1 MGKNAMQLSLLEKIG
16 FSLMLA
22 AWIAWGSNL
31 IGNALVY
38 AEPLQVAA
46 FKIEGGSGAASGTAE
61 KPPAEQAA
69 GGSDISALLASAD
82 ASAGAKTFKKCKSCH
97 TKEKGG
103 KNRVGP
109 NLWDVVGRAKAGAA
123 GFNFS
128 GALKG
133 LGGAWTYQ
141 DLDAFLASPKGFA
154 KGTKMS
160 FAGLKKPKD
169 RAAVIVFLRS
179 LSDQPKPLP

>member
-1 MGKNAMQLSLLEKIG
+1 MQLSILEKIG
-16 FSLMLA
+16 FSFMLA

-31 IGNALVY
+31 IGNAIVY
-38 AEPLQVAA
+38 AEPLQVSA
-46 FKIEGGSGAASGTAE
+46 FKIEIGSGAAPEQAE
-61 KPPAEQAA
+61 KPATGE
-69 GGSDISALLASAD
+69 SDISALLASAD
-82 ASAGAKTFKKCKSCH
+82 EQAGAKTFKKCKSCH
-97 TKEKGG
+97 TTEKGG

-123 GFNFS
+123 GYKFS

-133 LGGAWTYQ
+133 LGGTWTYR
-141 DLDAFLASPKGFA
+141 DLDAFFASPKGFA

-169 RAAVIVFLRS
+169 RAAVIVFLRA

>member
-1 MGKNAMQLSLLEKIG
+1 MQLSLLEKIG
-16 FSLMLA
+16 FSFMLA

-31 IGNALVY
+31 IGNTLVH

-46 FKIEGGSGAASGTAE
+46 FKIEVGSGAAPETAE
-61 KPPAEQAA
+61 KPAP
-69 GGSDISALLASAD
+69 GGLDVSAMLASAD

-169 RAAVIVFLRS
+169 RAAVIIFLRS

>member
-1 MGKNAMQLSLLEKIG
+1 MQLSLLEKIG
-16 FSLMLA
+16 FSFMLA

-38 AEPLQVAA
+38 AEPLQVTA
-46 FKIEGGSGAASGTAE
+46 FKIEGGSGAASETAE
-61 KPPAEQAA
+61 KPAA
-69 GGSDISALLASAD
+69 GGSDVSALLASAD

-123 GFNFS
+123 GYSFS

-133 LGGAWTYQ
+133 LGGTWTYQ
-141 DLDAFLASPKGFA
+141 DLDAFLTSPKGFA

-160 FAGLKKPKD
+160 FAGLKKPQD
-169 RAAVIVFLRS
+169 RAAVIIFLRS

>member
-1 MGKNAMQLSLLEKIG
+1 MQLSLLEKIG
-16 FSLMLA
+16 FSFMLA

-31 IGNALVY
+31 IGNALVH
-38 AEPLQVAA
+38 AEPLQVTT
-46 FKIEGGSGAASGTAE
+46 FKIEGGSGATPETAE
-61 KPPAEQAA
+61 KPAAEQAT
-69 GGSDISALLASAD
+69 GGADVSALLASAD

-109 NLWDVVGRAKAGAA
+109 NLWDVVGRAKASAA
-123 GFNFS
+123 GFKFS

-133 LGGAWTYQ
+133 LGGTWSYR

-169 RAAVIVFLRS
+169 RAAIIVFLRS

>member
-1 MGKNAMQLSLLEKIG
+1 MQFSMFEKIC
-16 FSLMLA
+16 FSFMLA

-31 IGNALVY
+31 IGNALVH

-46 FKIEGGSGAASGTAE
+46 FKIEGGSETAE
-61 KPPAEQAA
+61 KPPADQAT
-69 GGSDISALLASAD
+69 GGSDVSALLASAD
-82 ASAGAKTFKKCKSCH
+82 AIAGAKTFRKCKSCH
-97 TKEKGG
+97 TTKKGG

-109 NLWDVVGRAKAGAA
+109 NLWDVVGRAKASAA
-123 GFNFS
+123 GYNFS
-128 GALKG
+128 GVLKG
-133 LGGAWTYQ
+133 LGGAWTYR

-169 RAAVIVFLRS
+169 RAAVIIYLRS
-179 LSDQPKPLP
+179 LSDSPKPLP

>member
-1 MGKNAMQLSLLEKIG
+1 MQLSLLEKIG
-16 FSLMLA
+16 FSFMLA

-38 AEPLQVAA
+38 AEPLQVTA
-46 FKIEGGSGAASGTAE
+46 FKIEGGSGAASETAE
-61 KPPAEQAA
+61 KPAA
-69 GGSDISALLASAD
+69 GGSDVSALLASAD

-123 GFNFS
+123 GYSFS

-133 LGGAWTYQ
+133 LGGTWTYQ
-141 DLDAFLASPKGFA
+141 DLDAFLTSPKGFA

-160 FAGLKKPKD
+160 FVGLKKPQD
-169 RAAVIVFLRS
+169 RAAVIIFLRS

>member
-1 MGKNAMQLSLLEKIG
+1 MQLSLLEKIG
-16 FSLMLA
+16 FSFMLA

-31 IGNALVY
+31 IGNALVH
-38 AEPLQVAA
+38 AEPLQVTA
-46 FKIEGGSGAASGTAE
+46 FKIEVGSGAAPETAE
-61 KPPAEQAA
+61 KPAA
-69 GGSDISALLASAD
+69 GGSDVSSLLASAD

-109 NLWDVVGRAKAGAA
+109 NLWDVVGRAKAGAP
-123 GFNFS
+123 GYSYS

-133 LGGAWTYQ
+133 LGGTWTYQ

-160 FAGLKKPKD
+160 FAGLKKPQD
-169 RAAVIVFLRS
+169 RAAVIVFLRA

>member
-1 MGKNAMQLSLLEKIG
+1 MQLSLLEKIG
-16 FSLMLA
+16 FSFMLA

-31 IGNALVY
+31 IGNALVH
-38 AEPLQVAA
+38 AEPLQVTA
-46 FKIEGGSGAASGTAE
+46 FKIEGGSGAAPETAE
-61 KPPAEQAA
+61 IPAA
-69 GGSDISALLASAD
+69 GGSDVSALLASAD
-82 ASAGAKTFKKCKSCH
+82 TSAGAKTFKKCKSCH

-123 GFNFS
+123 GYSFS

-133 LGGAWTYQ
+133 LGGTWTYQ
-141 DLDAFLASPKGFA
+141 DLDAFLTSPKGFA

-160 FAGLKKPKD
+160 FAGLKKPQD
-169 RAAVIVFLRS
+169 RAAVIIFLRS

>member
-1 MGKNAMQLSLLEKIG
+1 MQLSLLEKIG
-16 FSLMLA
+16 FSFMLA

-31 IGNALVY
+31 IGNALVH
-38 AEPLQVAA
+38 AEPLQVTA
-46 FKIEGGSGAASGTAE
+46 FKIEGGSGAAPETAE
-61 KPPAEQAA
+61 KPAAEQAT
-69 GGSDISALLASAD
+69 GGSDFSALLASAD
-82 ASAGAKTFKKCKSCH
+82 ASAGVKTFKKCKSCH

-109 NLWDVVGRAKAGAA
+109 NLWDVVGRAKASAD
-123 GFNFS
+123 GFKFS
-128 GALKG
+128 SALKG
-133 LGGAWTYQ
+133 LGGTWTYR

-169 RAAVIVFLRS
+169 RAAIIVFLRS

>member
-1 MGKNAMQLSLLEKIG
+1 MQLSMLEKIG
-16 FSLMLA
+16 FSFMLA

-31 IGNALVY
+31 IGNTLVH
-38 AEPLQVAA
+38 AEPLQASA
-46 FKIEGGSGAASGTAE
+46 IKIEVGSGAAPDAAE
-61 KPPAEQAA
+61 KPDTKQAG
-69 GGSDISALLASAD
+69 GGSDVSALLASAD
-82 ASAGAKTFKKCKSCH
+82 ASAGAKKFKKCKSCH

-133 LGGAWTYQ
+133 LGGTWTYQ

-160 FAGLKKPKD
+160 FAGLKKPQD
-169 RAAVIVFLRS
+169 RAAVIIFLRS

>member
-1 MGKNAMQLSLLEKIG
+1 MQLSLLEKIG
-16 FSLMLA
+16 FSFMLA

-31 IGNALVY
+31 IGNALVH
-38 AEPLQVAA
+38 AEPLQVTA
-46 FKIEGGSGAASGTAE
+46 FKIEGGSGATPETAE
-61 KPPAEQAA
+61 KPAAEQAT
-69 GGSDISALLASAD
+69 GGSDVSALLASAD
-82 ASAGAKTFKKCKSCH
+82 ALAGAKTFKKCKSCH

-109 NLWDVVGRAKAGAA
+109 NLWDVVGRAKASAA
-123 GFNFS
+123 GFKFS

-133 LGGAWTYQ
+133 LGGTWTYR

-160 FAGLKKPKD
+160 FAGLKKPKA
-169 RAAVIVFLRS
+169 RAAIIVFLRS

>member
-1 MGKNAMQLSLLEKIG
+1 MQLSLLEKIG
-16 FSLMLA
+16 FSFMLA

-31 IGNALVY
+31 IGNALVH
-38 AEPLQVAA
+38 AEPLQVTT
-46 FKIEGGSGAASGTAE
+46 FKIEGGSGAAPDTAK
-61 KPPAEQAA
+61 KPA
-69 GGSDISALLASAD
+69 
-82 ASAGAKTFKKCKSCH
+82 AGAKTFKKCKSCH

-109 NLWDVVGRAKAGAA
+109 NLWDVVGRAKASAA
-123 GFNFS
+123 GFKFS

-133 LGGAWTYQ
+133 LGGTWTYR

-169 RAAVIVFLRS
+169 RAAIIVFLRS

>member
-1 MGKNAMQLSLLEKIG
+1 M
-16 FSLMLA
+16 
-22 AWIAWGSNL
+22 
-31 IGNALVY
+31 IGNALVH
-38 AEPLQVAA
+38 AEPLQVTA
-46 FKIEGGSGAASGTAE
+46 FKIEGGSEAAPETAE
-61 KPPAEQAA
+61 KPPAEQAT
-69 GGSDISALLASAD
+69 GGSDVSALLASAD

-123 GFNFS
+123 GYSFS

-133 LGGAWTYQ
+133 LGGTWTYR
-141 DLDAFLASPKGFA
+141 DLDAFLTSPKGFA

-160 FAGLKKPKD
+160 FAGLKKPQD
-169 RAAVIVFLRS
+169 RNIRS
-179 LSDQPKPLP
+179 ARRRFFRRFGGGSGTTLDLEGGDLQRLLNQRPP

>member
-1 MGKNAMQLSLLEKIG
+1 MQFSTFEKIG
-16 FSLMLA
+16 FSFMLA
-22 AWIAWGSNL
+22 AWIAWGSNW
-31 IGNALVY
+31 IGDALVA
-38 AEPLQVAA
+38 AEPLQAAA
-46 FKIEGGSGAASGTAE
+46 FKIEGGSGAAPETAK
-61 KPPAEQAA
+61 KPAAEQAS
-69 GGSDISALLASAD
+69 GGMDVSALLASAD
-82 ASAGAKTFKKCKSCH
+82 AVAGVKTFKKCKSCH
-97 TKEKGG
+97 TTDKGG

-123 GFNFS
+123 GYGFS

-141 DLDAFLASPKGFA
+141 DLDAFLANPKGFA

-160 FAGLKKPKD
+160 FAGLKKPRD

>member
-1 MGKNAMQLSLLEKIG
+1 MQLSLLEKIG
-16 FSLMLA
+16 FSFMLA
-22 AWIAWGSNL
+22 AWIAWGSNF
-31 IGNALVY
+31 IGNTLVH
-38 AEPLQVAA
+38 AEPLQIAA
-46 FKIEGGSGAASGTAE
+46 FKIEVGAGSATEQAE
-61 KPPAEQAA
+61 KPAAGQAG
-69 GGSDISALLASAD
+69 GGSDVSALLASAE

-123 GFNFS
+123 GYSFS

-133 LGGAWTYQ
+133 LGGTWTYQ

-160 FAGLKKPKD
+160 FAGLKKPQD
-169 RAAVIVFLRS
+169 RAAVIIFLRS

>member
-1 MGKNAMQLSLLEKIG
+1 MQLSLLEKIG
-16 FSLMLA
+16 FSFMLA

-31 IGNALVY
+31 IGNALVH
-38 AEPLQVAA
+38 AEPLQVTA
-46 FKIEGGSGAASGTAE
+46 FKIEGGSRAAPETVE
-61 KPPAEQAA
+61 KPAAEQAT
-69 GGSDISALLASAD
+69 GGSDFSALLASAD
-82 ASAGAKTFKKCKSCH
+82 ASAGVKTFKKCKSCH

-109 NLWDVVGRAKAGAA
+109 NLWDVVGRAKASAA
-123 GFNFS
+123 GFKFS
-128 GALKG
+128 GALKD
-133 LGGAWTYQ
+133 LGGEWTYR

-169 RAAVIVFLRS
+169 RAAIIVFLRS

>member
-1 MGKNAMQLSLLEKIG
+1 MQLSMLEKIG
-16 FSLMLA
+16 FSFMLA

-31 IGNALVY
+31 IGNAMVY
-38 AEPLQVAA
+38 AEPLQVSAI
-46 FKIEGGSGAASGTAE
+46 KIEVGSVAAPDAAE
-61 KPPAEQAA
+61 KPDTKQTA
-69 GGSDISALLASAD
+69 GGPDVSALLASAD
-82 ASAGAKTFKKCKSCH
+82 ASAGAKKFKKCKSCH
-97 TKEKGG
+97 TTEKGG

-123 GFNFS
+123 GYKFS

-133 LGGAWTYQ
+133 LGGTWTYR

-169 RAAVIVFLRS
+169 RAAVIIFLRS

>member
-1 MGKNAMQLSLLEKIG
+1 MQLSLLEKIG
-16 FSLMLA
+16 FSFMLA

-31 IGNALVY
+31 IGNALVH
-38 AEPLQVAA
+38 AEPLQVTA
-46 FKIEGGSGAASGTAE
+46 FKIEGGSGAAPKTAE
-61 KPPAEQAA
+61 KPAAEQAT
-69 GGSDISALLASAD
+69 GGSDVSALLASAD
-82 ASAGAKTFKKCKSCH
+82 ASAGVKTFKKCKSCH

-109 NLWDVVGRAKAGAA
+109 NLWDVVGRAKASAT
-123 GFNFS
+123 GFKFS

-133 LGGAWTYQ
+133 LGGTWTYR

-169 RAAVIVFLRS
+169 RAAIIVFLRS

>member
-1 MGKNAMQLSLLEKIG
+1 
-16 FSLMLA
+16 MLA

-31 IGNALVY
+31 IGNAIVY
-38 AEPLQVAA
+38 AEPLQVSA
-46 FKIEGGSGAASGTAE
+46 FKIEIGSGAAPEQAE
-61 KPPAEQAA
+61 KPATGE
-69 GGSDISALLASAD
+69 SDISALLASAD
-82 ASAGAKTFKKCKSCH
+82 EQAGAKTFKKCKSCH
-97 TKEKGG
+97 TTEKGG

-123 GFNFS
+123 GYKFS

-133 LGGAWTYQ
+133 LGGTWTYR
-141 DLDAFLASPKGFA
+141 DLDAFFAKPKVFA

-160 FAGLKKPKD
+160 FAGLKKPRD
-169 RAAVIVFLRS
+169 RAAVIIFLRA

>member
-1 MGKNAMQLSLLEKIG
+1 MQLSMLEKIG
-16 FSLMLA
+16 FSFMLA

-31 IGNALVY
+31 IGNTLVH
-38 AEPLQVAA
+38 AEPLQASA
-46 FKIEGGSGAASGTAE
+46 IKIEVGSGAAPDAAE
-61 KPPAEQAA
+61 KPDTKQAG
-69 GGSDISALLASAD
+69 GGSDVSALLASAD

-133 LGGAWTYQ
+133 LGGTWTYQ

-160 FAGLKKPKD
+160 FAGLKKPQD
-169 RAAVIVFLRS
+169 RAAVIIFLRS

>member
-1 MGKNAMQLSLLEKIG
+1 MQLSLLEKIG
-16 FSLMLA
+16 FSFMLA

-82 ASAGAKTFKKCKSCH
+82 ASAGAKTFLRIDKCSCAQVSQLNTLARSMH
-97 TKEKGG
+97 FS
-103 KNRVGP
+103 
-109 NLWDVVGRAKAGAA
+109 DVVFQYAWSFSSSLMAAAAPSWSSAGHATQA
-123 GFNFS
+123 PS
-128 GALKG
+128 L
-133 LGGAWTYQ
+133 TSVS
-141 DLDAFLASPKGFA
+141 AS
-154 KGTKMS
+154 
-160 FAGLKKPKD
+160 
-169 RAAVIVFLRS
+169 
-179 LSDQPKPLP
+179 

>member
-1 MGKNAMQLSLLEKIG
+1 MQLSMLEKIG
-16 FSLMLA
+16 FSFMLA

-38 AEPLQVAA
+38 AEPLQVTA
-46 FKIEGGSGAASGTAE
+46 FKIEVGSGAAPETAE
-61 KPPAEQAA
+61 KPAA
-69 GGSDISALLASAD
+69 GGSDVSALLASAD
-82 ASAGAKTFKKCKSCH
+82 ASAGAKKFKKCKSCH
-97 TKEKGG
+97 TTEKGG

-123 GFNFS
+123 GFSFS

-133 LGGAWTYQ
+133 LGGTWTYR

-160 FAGLKKPKD
+160 FAGLKKPQD
-169 RAAVIVFLRS
+169 RAAVIIFLRS